1 MRRLFAIALVLAAAA
16 ALLRYADIAT
26 AASAVASMSRRSLLL
41 VVVLLF
47 VSALARAA
55 RWSYYLRS
63 AGLPIR
69 RRDAMTS
76 FLAGMALG
84 WLPAGGLFAARL
96 AQEHGNIRMRQ
107 AAPALFVRIVADLFV
122 VATLAF
128 GCGLAVHEPRGRLLI
143 PIGGLAFAG
152 LMVAMSRSSR
162 VWAFIDR
169 QLGRFRL
176 TRNWLSHEADIQARV
191 KALMRTRVLAT
202 GMLFSLL
209 TTALSILLMIVLV
222 NGLTFRGITL
232 LEATAIHTTAETV
245 GKLAPIGIG
254 FTVGDSSLAQMLN
267 GLGIGWT
274 RVIYLLLTL
283 RSLNLLFKTGFGV
296 VMLLACYRPL
306 LFQTLDLPQRQRTT
320 RRWAGYAW
328 RRGRRP

>member
-1 MRRLFAIALVLAAAA
+1 MRRLFALALVIAAAA
-16 ALLRYADIAT
+16 ALLRYADLAT
-26 AASAVASMSRRSLLL
+26 AVSAVASMSRRSLLSVL
-41 VVVLLF
+41 ALLF

-63 AGLPIR
+63 AGLRIR

-76 FLAGMALG
+76 FLAGMSLG

-107 AAPALFVRIVADLFV
+107 AAPALFVKLVADLFV

-128 GCGLAVHEPRGRLLI
+128 GYGLADREPRNRLLI

-152 LMVAMSRSSR
+152 LLVAMGRSAR

-169 QLGRFRL
+169 LLWRFRL
-176 TRNWLSHEADIQARV
+176 TRNWLSQEADIQARV
-191 KALMRTRVLAT
+191 KALMRARVLAT
-202 GMLFSLL
+202 GILFSLL
-209 TTALSILLMIVLV
+209 TTALSILLLTVLV
-222 NGLTFRGITL
+222 NGLTIRGITVR
-232 LEATAIHTTAETV
+232 EATAIHATAETV
-245 GKLAPIGIG
+245 SKLAPIGIG
-254 FTVGDSSLAQMLN
+254 FTVGDSSLVQMLN
-267 GLGIGWT
+267 RLGIGWV

-296 VMLLACYRPL
+296 VTLLACYRPL
-306 LFQTLDLPQRQRTT
+306 LFGTLDLPRRQRTT